1 MIRMDIMT
9 VLLSLIEPDAA
20 STDKLQQ
27 IGRELLSVRT
37 KVNGEI
43 TRIIM
48 LRETGGSPR

>member
-1 MIRMDIMT
+1 MDVMT

-20 STDKLQQ
+20 TAEKLQQ

-48 LRETGGSPR
+48 LREAGGLTR